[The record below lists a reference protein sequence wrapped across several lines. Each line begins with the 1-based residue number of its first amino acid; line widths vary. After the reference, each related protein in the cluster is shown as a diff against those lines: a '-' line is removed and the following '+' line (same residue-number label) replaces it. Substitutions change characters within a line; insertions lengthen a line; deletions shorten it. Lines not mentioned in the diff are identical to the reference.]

1 MKRRTVGNIAKY
13 TNEWVAIDRSKSKI
27 IAHGSNFD
35 ELWNELKQK
44 AKKATF
50 YKVPPADTA
59 YSP

>member
-1 MKRRTVGNIAKY
+1 MAKY
-13 TNEWVAIDRSKSKI
+13 ANEWVAIDRSKSRV
-27 IAHGSNFD
+27 IAHGSSFNK
-35 ELWNELKQK
+35 LWNELKQK

>member
-1 MKRRTVGNIAKY
+1 MKRKRIANMAKY
-13 TNEWVAIDRSKSKI
+13 ANEWVAIDRSKSRV
-27 IAHGSNFD
+27 IAHGSSFNK
-35 ELWNELKQK
+35 LWNELKQK